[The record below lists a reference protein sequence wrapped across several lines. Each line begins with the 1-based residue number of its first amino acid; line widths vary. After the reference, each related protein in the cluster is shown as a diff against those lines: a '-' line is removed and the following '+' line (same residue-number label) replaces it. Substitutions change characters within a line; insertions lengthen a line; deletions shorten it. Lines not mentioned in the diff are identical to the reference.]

1 MPTYDFVTVD
11 VFTQQR
17 FGGNPLAVVRDGS
30 GLDTAQ
36 MQALAAE
43 FNYSETTFVLPPRDP
58 QHTAQVRIFN
68 RKNEMDFAG
77 HPNVGTALVLAAQRA
92 GDRFTFEERA
102 GLVVVDVTRD
112 AAGKPVSA
120 CVNAPQPLSI
130 LATLPMDGI
139 AACLGLEP
147 ADIDATLHP
156 PVVASVG
163 VTFGLVP
170 VRADALERISTR
182 LDAFTQLERSKP
194 ELKGRLSL
202 FVYCDATAGNVDARM
217 FAPLDGTYEDPAT
230 GSAAAALA
238 AYRLSLTSAP
248 SLDLR
253 IRQGV
258 RMGRPSDIVARAWR
272 ENGIRASVSGG
283 CVEVFRGT
291 VTL

>member
-1 MPTYDFVTVD
+1 MRTYDFVTVD
-11 VFTQQR
+11 VFTNQR
-17 FGGNPLAVVRDGS
+17 FGGNPLAVVLGAS
-30 GLDTAQ
+30 GLETAE

-58 QHTAQVRIFN
+58 KHTAQVRIFN

-77 HPNVGTALVLAAQRA
+77 HPNVGTALVLAAQQSGNRLM
-92 GDRFTFEERA
+92 FEERA
-102 GLVVVDVTRD
+102 GLVVIDVTRNG
-112 AAGKPVSA
+112 AGTPEAA
-120 CVNAPQPLSI
+120 CVNAPQSLSV
-130 LATLPMDGI
+130 LASLPVDGI
-139 AACLGLEP
+139 AACLGLE
-147 ADIDATLHP
+147 ATDLDVKLHP

-163 VTFGLVP
+163 ATFGFVP
-170 VRADALERISTR
+170 VRADALDRVATR
-182 LDAFTQLERSKP
+182 LDAFSQLERTKP

-202 FVYCDATAGNVDARM
+202 FVYSDAGAGTIDARM

-248 SLDLR
+248 TLDLR

-258 RMGRPSDIVARAWR
+258 RMGRPSQIVARAWR
-272 ENGIRASVSGG
+272 DDGIRASVSGG